1 MHLGKRLLIGAVAL
15 GLAGLVA
22 QPRRVA
28 IVIGSSMEPT
38 YHSGEVLL
46 TKPLDRPLRHGDV
59 VVVNGPDG
67 PILKRVALLPGD
79 CRTQWYNLNGW
90 TDATTVGRPVKERSK
105 ARVRRLPIPA
115 GSVFLLGDN
124 LESSIDSRAFGPVPI
139 ESIRGLVLSAR
150 PPATGSDVAGELP
163 RLWLAEGTGA
173 NRLLAHGNG
182 KTGQPTNL

>member
-1 MHLGKRLLIGAVAL
+1 MDLGKRLLIGAVVL

-28 IVIGSSMEPT
+28 IVIGNSMEPT

-79 CRTQWYNLNGW
+79 CRTQWLNGTGW
-90 TDATTVGRPVKERSK
+90 IDATLVGRPVKERSK

-115 GSVFLLGDN
+115 GFVFLLGDN
-124 LESSIDSRAFGPVPI
+124 LECSIDSRTFGPVPI
-139 ESIRGLVLSAR
+139 ESIRGLVLSGR
-150 PPATGSDVAGELP
+150 PPAKESDVAGSFP
-163 RLWLAEGTGA
+163 SLWLAEGIGE